1 MGNIRNVRR
10 ISKEKGISY
19 AFICKKI
26 GRSHGYLSEIESRDA
41 DVPRKSVPLIAE
53 ALGVSEEEITGEP
66 LTSNQKID
74 DLAASV
80 PMAMYDGNQYKD
92 VPEDIKQ
99 LAAAFALAKKEQEIK
114 DPALRKIIDVCKS
127 NPEYIKPLSIMLD
140 QLVSAVERKGGDE
153 K

>member
-66 LTSNQKID
+66 STSSQKID
-74 DLAASV
+74 DLAACV
-80 PMAMYDGNQYKD
+80 PLAMYGGNQYEQ

-99 LAAAFALAKKEQEIK
+99 LAAAFALAKKEQDYK
-114 DPALRKIIDVCKS
+114 NPAVKKIIEICNEHPD
-127 NPEYIKPLSIMLD
+127 
-140 QLVSAVERKGGDE
+140 AVEDILLFAEALKRRSE
-153 K
+153 KK

>member
-41 DVPRKSVPLIAE
+41 DVPRKSVPLIAD

-66 LTSNQKID
+66 LTSSQKID
-74 DLAASV
+74 DLAAGV
-80 PMAMYDGNQYKD
+80 PLAMYDGDQYD
-92 VPEDIKQ
+92 QVPEDIKQ
-99 LAAAFALAKKEQEIK
+99 LAAAFALAKKQQDYK
-114 DPALRKIIDVCKS
+114 NPAVKKIIEICNEHPD
-127 NPEYIKPLSIMLD
+127 
-140 QLVSAVERKGGDE
+140 AVEDILLFAEALKRRSE
-153 K
+153 KK

>member
-66 LTSNQKID
+66 SKSSQKID

-80 PMAMYDGNQYKD
+80 PLAMYGGNQYEQ

-99 LAAAFALAKKEQEIK
+99 LAAAFALAKKEQDYK
-114 DPALRKIIDVCKS
+114 NPAVKKIIEICNEHPD
-127 NPEYIKPLSIMLD
+127 
-140 QLVSAVERKGGDE
+140 AVEDILLFAEALKRRSE
-153 K
+153 KK

>member
-41 DVPRKSVPLIAE
+41 DVPRKSVPLIAD
-53 ALGVSEEEITGEP
+53 ALGVSEEEITGGP
-66 LTSNQKID
+66 LTSSQKID

-80 PMAMYDGNQYKD
+80 PLAMYDGDQYD
-92 VPEDIKQ
+92 QV
-99 LAAAFALAKKEQEIK
+99 
-114 DPALRKIIDVCKS
+114 
-127 NPEYIKPLSIMLD
+127 PEYIKPLAASFALANVLQGNRIG
-140 QLVSAVERKGGDE
+140 ERNKNSQQTPAA
-153 K
+153 

>member
-53 ALGVSEEEITGEP
+53 ALGVPEEEITGEP
-66 LTSNQKID
+66 STSSQNID
-74 DLAASV
+74 DLAAGV
-80 PMAMYDGNQYKD
+80 PLAMYDGNRYEQ

-99 LAAAFALAKKEQEIK
+99 LAAAFVLAKKEQDYK
-114 DPALRKIIDVCKS
+114 NPAVKKIIEICNEHPD
-127 NPEYIKPLSIMLD
+127 
-140 QLVSAVERKGGDE
+140 AVEDILLFAEALKRRSE
-153 K
+153 KK

>member
-53 ALGVSEEEITGEP
+53 ALGVSEEEITGKP
-66 LTSNQKID
+66 LTSSQKID
-74 DLAASV
+74 GLIGNDSAQQKKPTAQGDGLDVDYIEKWIDNGAS
-80 PMAMYDGNQYKD
+80 
-92 VPEDIKQ
+92 EEQ
-99 LAAAFALAKKEQEIK
+99 LKLFIAKASAK
-114 DPALRKIIDVCKS
+114 
-127 NPEYIKPLSIMLD
+127 
-140 QLVSAVERKGGDE
+140 LVK